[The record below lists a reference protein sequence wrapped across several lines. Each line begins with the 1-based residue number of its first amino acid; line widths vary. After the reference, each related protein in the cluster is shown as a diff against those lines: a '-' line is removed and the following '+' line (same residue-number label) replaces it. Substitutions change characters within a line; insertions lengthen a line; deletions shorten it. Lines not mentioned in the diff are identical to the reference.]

1 MVGSYTNSQIPIL
14 IKVIQLS
21 QNSQTITVLLVGG
34 HKTAAEKLVF
44 MPACSLFFDIPILP
58 LAHVV
63 GLKIAFFLDRWP
75 KPSLITISD
84 HLLCHDGRRW
94 RFFFFLHLQ
103 RRKSQFVPSRILART
118 KTSKRTSDSVRLGPW
133 LFGDSKLSREVA
145 SSPVT
150 CLV

>member
-1 MVGSYTNSQIPIL
+1 MVGSYTNSRIPIL

-84 HLLCHDGRRW
+84 HLLCHDEDED
-94 RFFFFLHLQ
+94 FFLSSSLEKEVPVCP
-103 RRKSQFVPSRILART
+103 KSHSRT
-118 KTSKRTSDSVRLGPW
+118 Y
-133 LFGDSKLSREVA
+133 
-145 SSPVT
+145 
-150 CLV
+150 

>member
-63 GLKIAFFLDRWP
+63 GLKFFLDRWP
-75 KPSLITISD
+75 KLSLITISD
-84 HLLCHDGRRW
+84 HLLCHDEDED
-94 RFFFFLHLQ
+94 FFSFFIFIEKEVPVCP
-103 RRKSQFVPSRILART
+103 KSHSRT
-118 KTSKRTSDSVRLGPW
+118 Y
-133 LFGDSKLSREVA
+133 
-145 SSPVT
+145 
-150 CLV
+150 